1 MRPNAEEDHRPEALA
16 PSPPPA
22 GASGCQVEA
31 TQVGASVAPASAF
44 T

>member
-16 PSPPPA
+16 LSPPPA
-22 GASGCQVEA
+22 GASGRQAEAAQVDA
-31 TQVGASVAPASAF
+31 CVAPASAF